1 VFAFALSTQQI
12 KFYCNDNKNNVNDNR
27 CNRNRNYCF
36 GLKLEAEQLHG
47 FTMSYKSVYMLIDQC
62 PINVSSATRNVL
74 CFVNKPCIVLRRRHC
89 KLEVCR
95 NSIFIPISSH
105 SHDFFSFSSNPIPII
120 RLSSRSQ
127 FSRQLHFPF
136 PFPRTTQTVC
146 SANVYVCSPGKSEYE
161 LTSHAS
167 VKCSW
172 KGTKVRLHDRHEKFT
187 DNFFHSS
194 MFVFDMFV
202 SRA

>member
-36 GLKLEAEQLHG
+36 GLKLEVEQMHG
-47 FTMSYKSVYMLIDQC
+47 FTMSYKSVYNMLIDQC

-95 NSIFIPISSH
+95 NSIFIPIFPPIPTTSSH
-105 SHDFFSFSSNPIPII
+105 SHPIP
-120 RLSSRSQ
+120 
-127 FSRQLHFPF
+127 FP
-136 PFPRTTQTVC
+136 
-146 SANVYVCSPGKSEYE
+146 
-161 LTSHAS
+161 
-167 VKCSW
+167 
-172 KGTKVRLHDRHEKFT
+172 
-187 DNFFHSS
+187 
-194 MFVFDMFV
+194 
-202 SRA
+202 